1 MKHTKYQNPM
11 NKTTFIIIG
20 LIIAFI
26 IGVCAVFFASDNP
39 DGLESASLFVQ
50 GTKDLFGES
59 PEDGDPEA
67 IGTGTFE
74 FKAPIPDYTLERG
87 EEIDVLIAIGG
98 TLLTFLAVF
107 GLAWLLARKNNK
119 PNNQ

>member
-1 MKHTKYQNPM
+1 MEDTVTQNPM
-11 NKTTFIIIG
+11 SITLFVIAG

-26 IGVCAVFFASDNP
+26 IGSGAVFFASDNP
-39 DGLESASLFVQ
+39 DGLESAALFVQ
-50 GTKDLFGES
+50 NAKELFGQS

-87 EEIDVLIAIGG
+87 EGVDVLIALFGIS
-98 TLLTFLAVF
+98 LTFIVVF
-107 GLAWLLARKNNK
+107 GLARGLHRKS
-119 PNNQ
+119 